1 MSLTNSWVA
10 PDACTLP
17 TAEQPVRLAEFD
29 ALFTNHTIGVERVT
43 PTRLV
48 LTLTGPPDLAAQ
60 VKDLTDRE
68 SSCCSFFTFT
78 VSTEEDSGA
87 ESRVRLD
94 VSVPA
99 ARVDVLDALA
109 ERAGAPRESGPA

>member
-1 MSLTNSWVA
+1 MSLTNSWIA

-17 TAEQPVRLAEFD
+17 TAEQPLRLAEFD
-29 ALFTNHTIGVERVT
+29 ALFTNHTIGVERVA

-78 VSTEEDSGA
+78 LSTDEHSSAGN
-87 ESRVRLD
+87 RVRLD
-94 VSVPA
+94 VVVPA
-99 ARVDVLDALA
+99 ARIDVLDALTA
-109 ERAGAPRESGPA
+109 RAVAPRESGLQ

>member
-1 MSLTNSWVA
+1 MKLPNAWVA

-17 TAEQPVRLAEFD
+17 TAEQPLRLAEFD
-29 ALFTNHTIGVERVT
+29 ALFANHTEEVERVT

-48 LTLTGPPDLAAQ
+48 LTLTGPPDLGAEA
-60 VKDLTDRE
+60 KDLTDRE

-78 VSTEEDSGA
+78 ISTAEDSGA

-94 VSVPA
+94 VEVPA
-99 ARVDVLDALA
+99 ARIDVLDALT
-109 ERAGAPRESGPA
+109 ERANAPRESGPE